1 MSKKNNVNALWNKS
15 YIFLFMISIL
25 TSMGFN
31 MVYVMISN
39 YAMEINNSLAIAGV
53 IAGIFSIAALVVR
66 PFAGMSVDIFN
77 KKNLC
82 IIANILM
89 GLSVL
94 GYALSFTIPVLFF
107 FRVLHGIA
115 FGLSS
120 TANIALVAEFIPK
133 ERLGEGIGY
142 YGMGQVIAQVIGP
155 NLGLYLAD
163 KIGFQ
168 SMFLMIAFSSFLAV
182 VMMVFFSYPK
192 TDRTLRK
199 PRTKIR
205 LESLIAKEVI
215 VYAIIGGMFSFGNGI
230 VNSFLILLGKER
242 HISGVSIFF
251 SVGALVL
258 FVLRLFVGRIV
269 DKQGLAL
276 VVNISLIITAISMV
290 LIGIAPVLSLLIV
303 AAVLKSIGQGTGQIS
318 LQTECI
324 KSVDASRV
332 GVATSTFFIG
342 ADIGQGVGPI
352 IGGAISSCFNYTV
365 MYVSCAVLVLVSM
378 VVFNVYHKHIQN
390 SGYKIIN

>member
-1 MSKKNNVNALWNKS
+1 
-15 YIFLFMISIL
+15 
-25 TSMGFN
+25 MGFN